1 MDWLKIAQKY
11 RQEYIDKTVKLLQIP
26 TVLKQYDETNLDEPF
41 GHEIRHALDFSLEM
55 ARKDGFTTKDIDHY
69 AGHIEMGQ
77 GEEILGILGHLD
89 VVPTGSDWNYDP
101 FGATIKDGNI
111 YARGSMD
118 DKGPTMAAYLA
129 MRMVQDQNI
138 KLNKRVRLI
147 LGCDEESGM
156 RCVRRY
162 LEKEEMPAIG
172 FAPDAEF
179 PLIYGEKGIYSFD
192 ILKHEDNDLIASLF
206 AGERYNI
213 VPDRCVAVLKKDV
226 SQKFQHFLTERNLQG
241 HVEGNTYTMIGKSAH
256 AAWPHLGVNAI
267 FLMVDFLRS
276 VTKAS
281 FLDLIYN
288 HFSYDTTGKK
298 LGIDYH
304 DDEMKDLTLN
314 LALIRY
320 ENSSF
325 MIGSNIRYPKGY
337 PFEEIAT
344 KTEKLLSSNGFE
356 YVRHHNSPVHYVS
369 PQDELVKTLYGVYQ
383 KYTNDTTTPL
393 LTIGGGTYAR
403 ALKKAVAFG
412 PNLPGKEDLAHQPDE
427 YLVIDDMVIAM
438 AIYAESITL
447 LAGENA

>member
-1 MDWLKIAQKY
+1 
-11 RQEYIDKTVKLLQIP
+11 
-26 TVLKQYDETNLDEPF
+26 
-41 GHEIRHALDFSLEM
+41 
-55 ARKDGFTTKDIDHY
+55 
-69 AGHIEMGQ
+69 
-77 GEEILGILGHLD
+77 
-89 VVPTGSDWNYDP
+89 
-101 FGATIKDGNI
+101 
-111 YARGSMD
+111 
-118 DKGPTMAAYLA
+118 
-129 MRMVQDQNI
+129 
-138 KLNKRVRLI
+138 
-147 LGCDEESGM
+147 
-156 RCVRRY
+156 
-162 LEKEEMPAIG
+162 
-172 FAPDAEF
+172 
-179 PLIYGEKGIYSFD
+179 
-192 ILKHEDNDLIASLF
+192 
-206 AGERYNI
+206 
-213 VPDRCVAVLKKDV
+213 
-226 SQKFQHFLTERNLQG
+226 
-241 HVEGNTYTMIGKSAH
+241 
-256 AAWPHLGVNAI
+256 
-267 FLMVDFLRS
+267 MVDFLRS